1 MVFASVAV
9 GLVAGGGSA
18 VADTATF
25 SFTGAEQSF
34 TVPAS
39 VSRIDITAVGAAGA
53 SHAGGPGGKGA
64 LVSGSVAVTPGQ
76 LLYVEVGG
84 PGQSDEAGT
93 GGFNGGGTG
102 RGGGGG
108 ASDARTLPQSGGAS
122 SLLSRVIVAGGG
134 AGAGAGAGG
143 DAGSSGGN
151 FGGGAGTL
159 IAGGSPSGEGASAG
173 VLGTGGHGTPMAG
186 GGGGGGLFGGG
197 GGGGFIGM
205 AGGGGGGS
213 SLVPAGGQSSIAAA
227 DAVPEVQISYTA
239 PDTTPPR
246 FLGFPSIRPRAF
258 LVAPNGTS
266 EPPIRRLAKRGT
278 TFTYVLSEAATVTIS
293 IELKS
298 KGRRVG
304 RNCVK
309 ASKHNA
315 TKPSCARYAVVGAF
329 SNSGVVGE
337 NSVPFSGRIGRR
349 SLTPGS
355 YRATFSAMDAASNR
369 SKPATAAFRVL
380 KPKIT

>member
-1 MVFASVAV
+1 MAFAAVAV
-9 GLVAGGGSA
+9 GLLAGAGSVA
-18 VADTATF
+18 ADTATY

-34 TVPAS
+34 TVPAG
-39 VSRIDITAVGAAGA
+39 VSRIDVTAIGAAGTG
-53 SHAGGPGGKGA
+53 HGGGPGGKGA
-64 LVSGSVAVTPGQ
+64 LVSGSLAVMPGQ
-76 LLYVEVGG
+76 VLYVEVGG
-84 PGQSDEAGT
+84 PGQAEA

-108 ASDARTLPQSGGAS
+108 ASDVRTLPLSGGAS
-122 SLLSRVIVAGGG
+122 SLLSRLIVAGGG
-134 AGAGAGAGG
+134 GGAGAGAGG
-143 DAGSSGGN
+143 DAGSPGGN
-151 FGGGAGTL
+151 SGGGAGTQ
-159 IAGGSPSGEGASAG
+159 IAGGSASGEEASAG
-173 VLGTGGHGTPMAG
+173 VLGTGGNGAPMSG

-227 DAVPEVQISYTA
+227 GALPQVQFSYAA

-258 LVAPNGTS
+258 LVNPKGTS
-266 EPPIRRLAKRGT
+266 DPPIRRLAKKGT
-278 TFTYVLSEAATVTIS
+278 TFTFVLSEAATVTTT

-304 RNCVK
+304 RDCVK
-309 ASKHNA
+309 ASKRNA

-329 SNSGVVGE
+329 SNSGAAGE

-349 SLTPGS
+349 SLIPGS
-355 YRATFSAMDAASNR
+355 YRATLSATDAASNR

-380 KPKIT
+380 KPKN